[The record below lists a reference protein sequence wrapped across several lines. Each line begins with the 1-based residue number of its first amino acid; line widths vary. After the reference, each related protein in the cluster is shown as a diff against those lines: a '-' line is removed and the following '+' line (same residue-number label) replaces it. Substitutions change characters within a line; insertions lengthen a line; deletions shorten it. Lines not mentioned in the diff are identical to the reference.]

1 MQSITIRNKTPRSS
15 AALRRPATSAAHRV
29 GPHWRDGRL
38 TARMALVAAC
48 LATCGGC
55 STWQS
60 LGASMSPAALL
71 GDATVGSPQWWSR
84 HKSSAE
90 FVPGAGFRVAGVD
103 GFFDGNGRPVAAPI
117 APVVA
122 EEKEESVLGEY
133 DPKSAYN
140 RVLAAVGRGPN
151 ETEAQRLFNE
161 GRDLYAKKQYA
172 AAADRLKTAA
182 ARWPGSELEED
193 ALFLRGESLF
203 FDDEYPDA
211 NDAYLELIKAHP
223 NTKHLDTAI
232 SRQASIAR
240 YWQQK
245 HQQDAEWPITPNFID
260 ETRPWFDTVGHA
272 IRTYDNIRMNDPTGP
287 LADDAL
293 MASANAYFF
302 RGRYDDADYHY
313 ELLRREYP
321 KSDYQYEAHLL
332 GLQCKLR
339 KYQGP
344 EYDAAPLREAERLIK
359 QLRVQF
365 AYDLKDDERR
375 RIDEIEA
382 RINQNWAAR
391 DWQMAQFYEGRS
403 QYGSARYYYDQIV
416 DAYPQT
422 EIAERARTRL
432 AAIAEQPAVPEEKL
446 GWLMQYLPESK
457 EQTLLAIPMRD
468 APVRR

>member
-1 MQSITIRNKTPRSS
+1 
-15 AALRRPATSAAHRV
+15 
-29 GPHWRDGRL
+29 
-38 TARMALVAAC
+38 
-48 LATCGGC
+48 
-55 STWQS
+55 
-60 LGASMSPAALL
+60 MSLL
-71 GDATVGSPQWWSR
+71 GNAAVGSPEWWSR
-84 HKSSAE
+84 NKSSAE
-90 FVPGAGFRVAGVD
+90 FVPGSGFRVAGVD
-103 GFFDGNGRPVAAPI
+103 GYFDAQGRPISAPI
-117 APVVA
+117 APVLA
-122 EEKEESVLGEY
+122 EEEKDSILGEY
-133 DPKSAYN
+133 DPKSTYN
-140 RVLAAVGRGPN
+140 RVLAVVGRGPD
-151 ETEAQRLFNE
+151 ETEATSLLAE
-161 GRDLYAKKQYA
+161 GRNLYAQRQYTA
-172 AAADRLKTAA
+172 AAERLKTAA

-203 FDDEYPDA
+203 FADEYTDA

-232 SRQASIAR
+232 ARQASIAR

-245 HQQDAEWPITPNFID
+245 HQHDPQWPITPNWFD
-260 ETRPWFDTVGHA
+260 DTRPWFDTMGHA

-293 MASANAYFF
+293 MATANAHFF

-339 KYQGP
+339 KYQGS
-344 EYDAAPLREAERLIK
+344 EYDAAPLREAEKLIK

-365 AYDLKDDERR
+365 AYDLNEQERR

-391 DWQMAQFYEGRS
+391 DWQMAQFYEKRN

-416 DAYPQT
+416 SSYPQS
-422 EIAERARTRL
+422 ELAQQSRTRL
-432 AAIAEQPAVPEEKL
+432 AAIADQPAVPEEKL
-446 GWLMQYLPESK
+446 HWLMQYIPESK
-457 EQTLLAIPMRD
+457 EQALLAVPPQQV
-468 APVRR
+468 PVRR